1 MFNIKK
7 SVKDLNTQTA
17 KVKIMAFVNY
27 QVTVNG
33 TAGLL
38 CSNVENSDPLGEGAK
53 QKAYFSSKK
62 KKNDEDH
69 LCLRALD
76 WIFSGYWK
84 NQGTVKIHEAKNS
97 VEFHGFSDPYMPG
110 ANFLRCLRNAAT
122 KWKLG
127 KDVLRSVVV
136 TNDPL
141 IEYQGSK
148 DALEMY
154 TKDQDYFSNTAFTSR
169 GVWVQRLLFP
179 DWKCT
184 FKLMVDDEI
193 LSVSQ
198 LNRIITMAGKAEGLG
213 TWRPRFGRFSA
224 SELVEID
231 E

>member
-1 MFNIKK
+1 MA
-7 SVKDLNTQTA
+7 LNE
-17 KVKIMAFVNY
+17 Y
-27 QVTVNG
+27 QVTVTGN
-33 TAGLL
+33 AGLL
-38 CSNVENSDPLGEGAK
+38 CSNVENSDPLGQGSK
-53 QKAYFSSKK
+53 QKAFFSSKK

-69 LCLRALD
+69 LCLRTLD

-84 NQGTVKIHEAKNS
+84 NIGTVKVNEAENT
-97 VEFHGFSDPYMPG
+97 VEFDGFSDPYLPG

-136 TNDPL
+136 TNDPI
-141 IEYQGSK
+141 IEYKGSK

-154 TKDQDYFSNTAFTSR
+154 TTNQEKFSNTAFTKR

-179 DWKCT
+179 DWQCT
-184 FKLMVDDEI
+184 FDVLVDDEI

-213 TWRPRFGRFSA
+213 TWRPRFGRFDSTPLTVRKDDTK
-224 SELVEID
+224 S
-231 E
+231 

>member
-1 MFNIKK
+1 MFNVRK
-7 SVKDLNTQTA
+7 SAKDVNTQTA
-17 KVKIMAFVNY
+17 KVFFMALNSY

-38 CSNVENSDPLGEGAK
+38 CSNVQNSDPLGEGAK
-53 QKAYFSSKK
+53 QKAFFSSKK

-76 WIFSGYWK
+76 WVFSGYWK
-84 NQGTVKIHEAKNS
+84 NEGKVKVNETKNS
-97 VEFHGFSDPYMPG
+97 IEFDGFSDPYMPG

-154 TKDQDYFSNTAFTSR
+154 TKDQSYFSNTAFTSR

-179 DWKCT
+179 D
-184 FKLMVDDEI
+184 L
-193 LSVSQ
+193 
-198 LNRIITMAGKAEGLG
+198 
-213 TWRPRFGRFSA
+213 
-224 SELVEID
+224 
-231 E
+231 

>member
-7 SVKDLNTQTA
+7 SVKDLHFHS
-17 KVKIMAFVNY
+17 VKETFIMALNSY
-27 QVTVNG
+27 QVTVHG

-38 CSNVENSDPLGEGAK
+38 CSNVQNSDPLGEGAK
-53 QKAYFSSKK
+53 QKAFFSSKK

-76 WIFSGYWK
+76 WVFSGYWK
-84 NQGTVKIHEAKNS
+84 KEGKVKVNETKNS
-97 VEFHGFSDPYMPG
+97 IEFDGFSDPYMPG

-141 IEYQGSK
+141 IEYEGSK

-154 TKDQDYFSNTAFTSR
+154 TKDQSYFSNTAFTSR
-169 GVWVQRLLFP
+169 GVWVQRLLVA
-179 DWKCT
+179 DG
-184 FKLMVDDEI
+184 I

-198 LNRIITMAGKAEGLG
+198 LNRIIAMAGKAEGLG

-224 SELVEID
+224 SELVEVAD
-231 E
+231 

>member
-1 MFNIKK
+1 MA
-7 SVKDLNTQTA
+7 LNE
-17 KVKIMAFVNY
+17 Y
-27 QVTVNG
+27 QVTVTGN
-33 TAGLL
+33 AGLL
-38 CSNVENSDPLGEGAK
+38 CSNVENSDPLGIGSK
-53 QKAYFSSKK
+53 QKAFFSSKK

-69 LCLRALD
+69 LCLRTLD

-84 NQGTVKIHEAKNS
+84 NIGKVKVNEAENT
-97 VEFHGFSDPYMPG
+97 VEFDGFSDPYLPG

-136 TNDPL
+136 TNDPI
-141 IEYQGSK
+141 IEYKGSK

-154 TKDQDYFSNTAFTSR
+154 TTNQEKFSNTAFTKR

-179 DWKCT
+179 DWQCT
-184 FKLMVDDEI
+184 FDVLVDDEI

-213 TWRPRFGRFSA
+213 TWRPRFGRFDSTPLTVRKDDTK
-224 SELVEID
+224 S
-231 E
+231 